1 MGINSP
7 GSNQNLRAEKWGPSF
22 WPTKKGSNNQRHV
35 IHVDSSW
42 FPHVTG
48 GFVSGKITGWWLT
61 YPSEKKIWVGMITFP
76 ISINIYIIYEKK
88 PCSSH
93 HQSDKTSP
101 TQWIQG
107 TCTSGLRLVM
117 CWELQ
122 ETPGEIHGWKQKT
135 RVITPINMSFVFFW
149 ASQASNQ
156 SLWTS
161 TMSMATYLASIWGD
175 SNKDLRGQEMSYL
188 MCRNIPKPQET
199 ADSSDSAPCCPFLA
213 RKKWWFPILHGLN
226 MYQNAILIPGRSSP

>member
-1 MGINSP
+1 MKKSHVP
-7 GSNQNLRAEKWGPSF
+7 VTTNQIKHRQLSESKELVLLAS
-22 WPTKKGSNNQRHV
+22 
-35 IHVDSSW
+35 
-42 FPHVTG
+42 
-48 GFVSGKITGWWLT
+48 GWWCAG
-61 YPSEKKIWVGMITFP
+61 SFKK
-76 ISINIYIIYEKK
+76 
-88 PCSSH
+88 
-93 HQSDKTSP
+93 
-101 TQWIQG
+101 
-107 TCTSGLRLVM
+107 
-117 CWELQ
+117 LQ
-122 ETPGEIHGWKQKT
+122 VKFMDENKKT